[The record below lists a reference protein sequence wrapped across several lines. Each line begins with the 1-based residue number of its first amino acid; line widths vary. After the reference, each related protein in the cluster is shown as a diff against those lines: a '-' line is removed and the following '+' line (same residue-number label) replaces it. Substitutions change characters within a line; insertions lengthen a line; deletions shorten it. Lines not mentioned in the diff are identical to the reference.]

1 MASAQL
7 SQFSHMFSIPA
18 IPETPTTTTVYPISI
33 PLYSNKINNSNT
45 SQVTGTRKESKYLE
59 VRNETIENDS
69 SSNSSRVLPRVVFS
83 AHFSPKRA
91 LSPSEFSSSPA
102 SYSSA
107 EEDFIASE
115 QDAIT
120 TLASLAVVARKIHP
134 SPAFSSVASSAV
146 SSPPSSP
153 CPASPR
159 RSARKPKPSSRSKE
173 QILGKRRFSG
183 PATRLRKHKSVI
195 TEDDEKE
202 EYYRDRAAPIPAL
215 EASYTKTRRIPIPII
230 AGDGV
235 IGCGG
240 YKFIPPSNSNYP
252 IPPKKNEIL
261 SMWSSIQ
268 RKLFLASYLEY
279 GKDFAVIGK
288 QVNKSTVQV
297 VEFYYLIK
305 HSPEF
310 RKAKAMKKE
319 LELYEEDLNKVD
331 AQIKNLA
338 KLAYGKK
345 GGRKKKTARN

>member
-7 SQFSHMFSIPA
+7 SQFTHMCSIPT
-18 IPETPTTTTVYPISI
+18 IPKTPTNNTVFPLKIPI
-33 PLYSNKINNSNT
+33 YSNKINNSNI
-45 SQVTGTRKESKYLE
+45 SQATETRKESEYLE
-59 VRNETIENDS
+59 VRNETLENDTG
-69 SSNSSRVLPRVVFS
+69 SNSSRALPRVVLS
-83 AHFSPKRA
+83 AHFSPRRA
-91 LSPSEFSSSPA
+91 PSPSEFSSSPI

-107 EEDFIASE
+107 EEDI
-115 QDAIT
+115 DAIT
-120 TLASLAVVARKIHP
+120 TLASLAVEERKKIHL

-153 CPASPR
+153 CPQSPR
-159 RSARKPKPSSRSKE
+159 RSSRKPKPSSRSKE

-195 TEDDEKE
+195 TEDDERE
-202 EYYRDRAAPIPAL
+202 EYYRERAAPIPAL
-215 EASYTKTRRIPIPII
+215 EAPYTKTRRIPIPT
-230 AGDGV
+230 AGGDGV

-240 YKFIPPSNSNYP
+240 YKFIPPNNPNFPNYP

-261 SMWSSIQ
+261 LTWVPIQ
-268 RKLFLASYLEY
+268 RKMFLASYLEH
-279 GKDFAVIGK
+279 GKDFSVIGK
-288 QVNKSTVQV
+288 QVNKSTAQV

-319 LELYEEDLNKVD
+319 LELYEEEVNKND
-331 AQIKNLA
+331 ALIKNFA

-345 GGRKKKTARN
+345 GGRKKKTTRN